1 MNRREIITTAA
12 AAAMCA
18 ALPAAPAAA
27 AQHSSPALLLAKR
40 LRLACA
46 WPQAAGGTYDAALDM
61 ARAVERALDVP
72 VEIIAT
78 GEHDPDSDLTFG
90 GEQTYAAQ
98 DPALGLIGGLP
109 ARFAL
114 SPDATARWLTGPGA
128 DLWQEAVARTASAI
142 TLYAGCEGVCPSL
155 WSRREI
161 ESLSGLRIAGAEGV
175 FADLLTAAGATT
187 IAMPQNMWSSAFEAG
202 DIDAAHL
209 ASAED
214 VLTLGVQHHARHCLP
229 GVLTA
234 HGGPL
239 AIRVPTKLWRGFSA
253 AARQTL
259 RRQVAETGSR
269 RHARS
274 ANNHDALLAAMCE
287 AHGLT
292 VHSQTPVTLQ
302 RTIDRLSEAIVAD
315 YSGRDVLCRSL
326 GGASMAQLHAKWKTA
341 LCITGS
347 LNVV

>member
-27 AQHSSPALLLAKR
+27 AQHSAPALHWAKR

-46 WPQAAGGTYDAALDM
+46 WPQAAGGTYDAALDI
-61 ARAVERALDVP
+61 ARAVERALDAP

-78 GEHDPDSDLTFG
+78 GEHDPESDLTFG
-90 GEQTYAAQ
+90 SEQTNAAQ

-114 SPDATARWLTGPGA
+114 PPDATACWLTGPGA
-128 DLWQEAVARTASAI
+128 DLWQEAVARTAPAI
-142 TLYAGCEGVCPSL
+142 PLYAGCEGVSPSL

-161 ESLSGLRIAGAEGV
+161 YSLSGLRIVGAEGV
-175 FADLLTAAGATT
+175 FGDLLAAAGATT
-187 IAMPQNMWSSAFEAG
+187 VAMPQKQWSDALAAG
-202 DIDAAHL
+202 EIDAAHL

-214 VLTLGVQHHARHCLP
+214 ALTLGVQRHARHCLP
-229 GVLTA
+229 AVLTA

-239 AIRVPTKLWRGFSA
+239 AMRVPTRLWRGFGA
-253 AARQTL
+253 AARQRL
-259 RRQVAETGSR
+259 RREVAESGLR

-292 VHSQTPVTLQ
+292 LHSQTPVTLQ

-315 YSGRDVLCRSL
+315 YSGRDVLCRRL
-326 GGASMAQLHAKWKTA
+326 GGASMAQLHAKRKTA